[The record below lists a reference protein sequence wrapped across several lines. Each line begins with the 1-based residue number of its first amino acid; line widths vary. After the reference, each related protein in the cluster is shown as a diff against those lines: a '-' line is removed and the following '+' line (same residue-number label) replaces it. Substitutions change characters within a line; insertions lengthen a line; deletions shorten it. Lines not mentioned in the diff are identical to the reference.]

1 MAGEGEPMSGY
12 RHYYEIEVRHPGLH
26 KYRHIRGSDRYV
38 VEQKAAAL
46 KAQWND
52 EWARRAFVLNRQ
64 QSRLA
69 ALADREAMKQ
79 EAAELTS
86 KAQDDLLALSTILQH
101 TLAIDDR
108 VNWDGLKD
116 AKPFPEREPRLAGSG
131 HPPVM
136 ATPPERPDLLAA
148 EFQPKL
154 DLLSKLITSRRAAA
168 VEAAKVRFNAALE
181 SWEAEMASQRAAHKA
196 SVQKFE
202 ERVERAKRA
211 YEQELEAWE
220 ARRQEFLAS
229 QAERNAQID
238 AHAASVQRGEES
250 AVSDFIDIV
259 LSNSQYPDF
268 MNVDYVIDY
277 DAALKSVVIDFDL
290 PSPDQLPTLKEV
302 KYVQA
307 RNEFDRKYISEA
319 ERGRLYDSL
328 IYQVCLRTIH
338 EIVEADVHGN
348 TERITFNG
356 WVSYLD
362 KATGADQRSCIVSIG
377 VNRSDF
383 EKIDLARVDPRE
395 CFKALKG
402 VAASKLVGLA
412 PVAPL
417 ERPRAADRR
426 FVESQ
431 DVVTGMDDTTNLA
444 AMHWEDFEHLVRQVF
459 EAEFASANGEVRVTQ
474 ASRDGGVDAVIFDPD
489 PIRGGKIIVQAK
501 RYTNVVDVS
510 AVRDLYGTVQHEGAS
525 KGILVTTSQYGPDA
539 RKFAQD
545 KPITL
550 IDGGNL
556 LHLLEKMGVKA
567 RINLAEAKALQKQMQ

>member
-1 MAGEGEPMSGY
+1 MSRY

-26 KYRHIRGSDRYV
+26 KYRHIRGSDPYV
-38 VEQKAAAL
+38 VQQKAAAL
-46 KAQWND
+46 EAQWND
-52 EWARRAFVLNRQ
+52 EWARRASLLDRQ

-69 ALADREAMKQ
+69 ALADREAMKE
-79 EAAELTS
+79 EAAELTN
-86 KAQDDLLALSTILQH
+86 KAQDDLLALSNILQH

-108 VNWDGLKD
+108 VSWDGLKD
-116 AKPFPEREPRLAGSG
+116 RAPFPDRQPTLVGPG

-136 ATPPERPDLLAA
+136 AAPPERPDLLAA
-148 EFQPKL
+148 DFQPKL
-154 DLLSKLITSRRAAA
+154 DLLSKLVPSRRAAA
-168 VEAAKVRFNAALE
+168 VEAAKVRFNVALA
-181 SWEAEMASQRAAHKA
+181 SWEGEMASQRAAHQA
-196 SVQKFE
+196 SVEKFE
-202 ERVERAKRA
+202 QRVESAKRA
-211 YEQELEAWE
+211 HERELAAWE
-220 ARRQEFLAS
+220 ARRQEYLAL

-238 AHAASVQRGEES
+238 ARAASVQIGEES

-259 LSNSQYPDF
+259 LSKSQYPEF

-277 DAALKSVVIDFDL
+277 DAAVKSVVIDFEL
-290 PSPDQLPTLKEV
+290 PSPDQIPTLKEV

-319 ERGRLYDSL
+319 ERGRLYDGL

-348 TERITFNG
+348 IERVTFNG
-356 WVSYLD
+356 WVSYVD
-362 KATGADQRSCIVSIG
+362 RATGADQRSCIASIG
-377 VNRSDF
+377 VNRGDF
-383 EKIDLARVDPRE
+383 EKVDLARVDPRE

-556 LHLLEKMGVKA
+556 LYLLEKMGVKA